1 MSVCV
6 LLSPL
11 NLYHVG
17 LGPGMFE
24 PVKIISDPN
33 LAFSSGRDPQQQF
46 LLKESEN
53 WQLILNQVMSERS
66 ITWHQPYI
74 QSETSWERIDVIHQL
89 FICTREENQ
98 KAANDPHTLHKLA
111 ISCTVFL
118 FFWNENVCFYASSF
132 TSEDIAVFLS
142 FTTDQWQWWK
152 RCQVMTSQI
161 WNVVTWKWRRKPKEV
176 IL

>member
-11 NLYHVG
+11 NLYHIG

-74 QSETSWERIDVIHQL
+74 GWLTVWNFLRKDRRDTPTVYMFKRGKSKGGEWSTHIAQIGNSMYSCFSEMKTFASMPPHSPVRILQFSFHLQ
-89 FICTREENQ
+89 Q
-98 KAANDPHTLHKLA
+98 
-111 ISCTVFL
+111 ISDSDGKD
-118 FFWNENVCFYASSF
+118 A
-132 TSEDIAVFLS
+132 
-142 FTTDQWQWWK
+142 
-152 RCQVMTSQI
+152 R
-161 WNVVTWKWRRKPKEV
+161 
-176 IL
+176 